1 MRRRRTAPIG
11 VILAGGLGRRIGGAK
26 AVVELAGRPLIAYP
40 LAAMA
45 AALSDVAV
53 IAKPDTELP
62 MLPGIT
68 LWLEPVAP
76 RHPLLG
82 ITEALRRADGRPIL
96 VCAADMPFV
105 TPELIEQ
112 IAATYTAGA
121 PAVIAA
127 LGNAIQPLLGC
138 YQPDAGGLLS
148 SEGALDRPLR
158 ELVGAIG
165 ARLVEVGDPEALF
178 NVNAPD
184 DLLRAQAIL
193 GRRGGYPNV
202 KS

>member
-1 MRRRRTAPIG
+1 MRRRQTAPIG
-11 VILAGGLGRRIGGAK
+11 VILAGGLGRRIGGSK
-26 AVVELAGRPLIAYP
+26 AVVELGGRPLIAYP
-40 LAAMA
+40 LAAMV
-45 AALSDVAV
+45 AALGDVAV

-82 ITEALRRADGRPIL
+82 IMEALRRAAGRPVV
-96 VCAADMPFV
+96 VCAADMPFI

-112 IAATYTAGA
+112 IAATDTAGA

-127 LGNAIQPLLGC
+127 LDDAIQPLLGC
-138 YQPDAGGLLS
+138 YQPDAGRLLS
-148 SEGALDRPLR
+148 AEGALDRPLR
-158 ELVGAIG
+158 ELVAAIG
-165 ARLVEVGDPEALF
+165 PRLMEVGDADALF

-184 DLLRAQAIL
+184 DLLRAEAIL
-193 GRRGGYPNV
+193 ERRGV
-202 KS
+202 TRT

>member
-26 AVVELAGRPLIAYP
+26 AVVELGGRPLIAYP

-68 LWLEPVAP
+68 LWLEPVAQ

-112 IAATYTAGA
+112 IAATDTAGA

-127 LGNAIQPLLGC
+127 LGDAIQPLLGC

-148 SEGALDRPLR
+148 SEGAPDRPLR
-158 ELVGAIG
+158 ELVAAIG
-165 ARLVEVGDPEALF
+165 PRLVEVGDPEALF

-193 GRRGGYPNV
+193 ERRGV
-202 KS
+202 SRT

>member
-1 MRRRRTAPIG
+1 
-11 VILAGGLGRRIGGAK
+11 VVLAGGRGRRIGGAN

-68 LWLEPVAP
+68 LWLEPIAP

-82 ITEALRRADGRPIL
+82 ITEALRRAEGRPVL

-105 TPELIEQ
+105 TTELIEQ
-112 IAATYTAGA
+112 IAAAGSAGA
-121 PAVIAA
+121 AAAIAA
-127 LGNAIQPLLGC
+127 RDDDMQPLLGC
-138 YQPDAGGLLS
+138 YQPDAGRLLS

-158 ELVGAIG
+158 ELVAAIHP
-165 ARLVEVGDPEALF
+165 RLVDVGDPAALF
-178 NVNAPD
+178 KITGPEDVA
-184 DLLRAQAIL
+184 RAEAIL
-193 GRRGGYPNV
+193 ERRGATRM
-202 KS
+202 

>member
-1 MRRRRTAPIG
+1 MRRRPTAPIG
-11 VILAGGLGRRIGGAK
+11 VILAGGRGRRIGGAK

-45 AALSDVAV
+45 AVLSDVAV

-68 LWLEPVAP
+68 LWLEPMAP

-82 ITEALRRADGRPIL
+82 ITEALRRAEGRPVL

-112 IAATYTAGA
+112 IAVADTAGA
-121 PAVIAA
+121 PAAIATQDDD
-127 LGNAIQPLLGC
+127 IQPLLGC
-138 YQPDAGGLLS
+138 YQPDAGRLLS

-158 ELVGAIG
+158 ELVAEIHP
-165 ARLVEVGDPEALF
+165 RLVEVGDPEALF
-178 NVNAPD
+178 NVNAPED
-184 DLLRAQAIL
+184 VARAEAIL
-193 GRRGGYPNV
+193 ERRGATRT
-202 KS
+202 